1 MTCRTNSFSRHTFKI
16 HFAFLAAVLTL
27 GAIGLYAQTPP
38 KPVDPFQKISFKPD
52 AKCTVPATGEVTA
65 LVKNGVELSVSEDYD
80 CDGVS
85 DAYDNCVGMPNR
97 DQADA
102 NGNAIGDLCEAAA
115 TIKTTPPAK
124 PSPTKTKP
132 TKPRK
137 PEPRDKRRSNAKPN
151 TRKSKESDKRSNP
164 STKKR
169 RIH

>member
-1 MTCRTNSFSRHTFKI
+1 MGIYS
-16 HFAFLAAVLTL
+16 
-27 GAIGLYAQTPP
+27 QTPP
-38 KPVDPFQKISFKPD
+38 KPADPFQKISFKPD

-80 CDGVS
+80 CDGVP

-124 PSPTKTKP
+124 PIKEKS
-132 TKPRK
+132 
-137 PEPRDKRRSNAKPN
+137 RDKRRETREKKKE
-151 TRKSKESDKRSNP
+151 RKSKPPDRRSP
-164 STKKR
+164 QSMKKR
-169 RIH
+169 RGR